1 MAADGRRAERQG
13 SPLAGKLVGRLRA
26 TREQAE
32 RMTAAIVPAPG
43 IPRKG
48 PLWGST
54 YWLFNLGAEVY
65 AWFTSSAAWRASCAR
80 LAARLADLDSA
91 WIADLGCGPG
101 VSTFQLA
108 RQLPTARLVGLDLA
122 PRMLREARRAA
133 SRESARITWVQAD
146 AASLPFQKAS
156 LDACTGHSFLYLVAN
171 RAGVLSEVRRVLR
184 PGGRL
189 VLMEPND
196 EPATVARTLR
206 VSRDPRH
213 LCPRFDAVAV
223 VLHDVVRHPD
233 GVAEAGR
240 GLDER
245 VRGDLQVKVGT
256 LGRDQPVA
264 TLQPT
269 PRSLH
274 NRHAERDAG
283 SLGLRQVPRGG
294 HLWRPRPPGSG

>member
-1 MAADGRRAERQG
+1 VAADGRRAERQG

-32 RMTAAIVPAPG
+32 RLTAAIVPAPG

-213 LCPRFDAVAV
+213 LV
-223 VLHDVVRHPD
+223 
-233 GVAEAGR
+233 
-240 GLDER
+240 
-245 VRGDLQVKVGT
+245 
-256 LGRDQPVA
+256 
-264 TLQPT
+264 
-269 PRSLH
+269 SI
-274 NRHAERDAG
+274 
-283 SLGLRQVPRGG
+283 S
-294 HLWRPRPPGSG
+294 LWRPFSRLHGRFTIGTLSATLAASGFVKCRVEATFGGLGLLAQAEAPA